1 MVAALVVGL
10 ASVVSRAQAFEPQGT
25 AAGLKE
31 PEMGVMVATN
41 EMVMSP
47 MSQITAQHVSE
58 RSRSPLEDKIVVRM
72 VDQLPK
78 DNMRKTF
85 LLF

>member
-10 ASVVSRAQAFEPQGT
+10 ACVVSRAQAFEPQGT

-31 PEMGVMVATN
+31 PEMGVVIGAS

-47 MSQITAQHVSE
+47 MSQITATTRVGTITITAGGQDRRQDG
-58 RSRSPLEDKIVVRM
+58 RSTS
-72 VDQLPK
+72 
-78 DNMRKTF
+78 
-85 LLF
+85 